1 MKSFL
6 EIFAKEIPVIDDEEL
21 KIMYYDKKL
30 QMNIKTENGKLP
42 FYCTCMTS
50 GARTKR
56 GTTTVFTD
64 KREGK

>member
-6 EIFAKEIPVIDDEEL
+6 EIFAKEIPVIDDEKL
-21 KIMYYDKKL
+21 KAMYYDNEL

-42 FYCTCMTS
+42 FYCTSKTA
-50 GARTKR
+50 GAKTKK